1 MVATSLPL
9 QRVLRSLTAGLML
22 VSVAVLLV
30 CDATPGLFSAK
41 IHWAIAPMSLGITG
55 VAILLFYVARDA
67 PLAEWAKALIAAL
80 AFFFWAAN
88 QLCTDVTIAT
98 DLNDV
103 AIALFVLDVFLAIVG
118 WKATSGASVK
128 WDPTGIPA
136 SSSRPGR

>member
-9 QRVLRSLTAGLML
+9 QRVLRSFTAGLML

-30 CDATPGLFSAK
+30 CDAAPGLFPTK
-41 IHWAIAPMSLGITG
+41 IHWAVAPMCLGLTG

-67 PLAEWAKALIAAL
+67 SLAEWAKALIAAL

-88 QLCTDVTIAT
+88 QICTDTTIAT
-98 DLNDV
+98 DLNDI

-118 WKATSGASVK
+118 WKAASGTKVK

-136 SSSRPGR
+136 SSSRPGP